1 VQHVKEVEFNSEF
14 RIPNSECG
22 CGGGRVT
29 GFGAFFRQLARDLW
43 SQKLRTFLTT
53 FGIVWGTVAV
63 SLLLAFGHG
72 LHRQMIKSIAGLGDR
87 IVIAWPM
94 RTSMVF
100 EGLGKGRRMRMMEED
115 IDFLAAQVELV
126 AGISSEYSDSLL
138 ARYGDRQ
145 RSVQVSGVSPAYGE
159 MRNMIPAP
167 GGRFINALD
176 VDQRRRVVFVGNE
189 LAEDLFG
196 TMDAVGKTVMIHG
209 SPFLVVGVLK
219 PKDQDSSYSGRDH
232 SKMVVPESTF
242 RALTGQKYMDN
253 FIYKA
258 PRPDLNATLNEQ
270 VRHALS
276 KRLRF
281 HPDDDQA
288 VQVWDTTEMFAF
300 MDAFM
305 LGFQVFIGI
314 MGVLTLIVGGI
325 GVSNIMNVV
334 VEERTREIGIKM
346 ALGARGRSILTQFM
360 LETMILTAV
369 GGAIGLAIS
378 FAICSAFPTNLEE
391 YVGLP
396 TLSPG
401 LAVLTASILGL
412 VGFVAGYFPARDASR
427 LDPVVAM
434 KL

>member
-1 VQHVKEVEFNSEF
+1 M
-14 RIPNSECG
+14 
-22 CGGGRVT
+22 T
-29 GFGAFFRQLARDLW
+29 GFGSFFRQLARDLW

-53 FGIVWGTVAV
+53 FGIIWGTVAV

-72 LHRQMIKSIAGLGDR
+72 LHRQMIKSVAGLGDR

-94 RTSMVF
+94 RTSMIF

-115 IDFLAAQVELV
+115 IEYLEAQVELV
-126 AGISSEYSDSLL
+126 AGITSEYSDNLL

-145 RSVQVSGVSPAYGE
+145 RSVSVSGVSPSYGT
-159 MRNMIPAP
+159 MRNMIPAA
-167 GGRFINALD
+167 GGRFINDLD

-196 TMDAVGKTVMIHG
+196 TREAVGETVMIHG
-209 SPFLVVGVLK
+209 SPFLIVGVLV
-219 PKDQDSSYSGRDH
+219 PKEQDSSYSGRDH
-232 SKMVVPESTF
+232 SKMIVPESTF
-242 RALTGQKYMDN
+242 RAITGQKYMDN

-258 PRPDLNATLNEQ
+258 PSPELNDALNEQ
-270 VRHALS
+270 VRAALS
-276 KRLRF
+276 SRLRF

-288 VQVWDTTEMFAF
+288 VQVWDTTEMFVF

-305 LGFQVFIGI
+305 LGFQIFLGI

-346 ALGARGRSILTQFM
+346 ALGARSRAILTQFM

-369 GGAIGLAIS
+369 GGGIGLAIS
-378 FAICSAFPTNLEE
+378 FAICAAFPVNFEE

-401 LAVLTASILGL
+401 LAILTASILGL
-412 VGFVAGYFPARDASR
+412 VGFVAGYFPAREASR
-427 LDPVVAM
+427 LDPVIAM

>member
-1 VQHVKEVEFNSEF
+1 M
-14 RIPNSECG
+14 
-22 CGGGRVT
+22 T
-29 GFGAFFRQLARDLW
+29 GFGSFFRQLARDLW

-53 FGIVWGTVAV
+53 FGIIWGTVAV

-72 LHRQMIKSIAGLGDR
+72 LHRQMIKSVAGLGDR

-94 RTSMVF
+94 RTSMIF

-115 IDFLAAQVELV
+115 IEYLEAQVELL
-126 AGISSEYSDSLL
+126 AGVSSEYSDNLI
-138 ARYGDRQ
+138 ARYGGRQ
-145 RSVQVSGVSPAYGE
+145 RSVSVSGVSPAYGT
-159 MRNMIPAP
+159 MRNMIPAV
-167 GGRFINALD
+167 GGRFINDLD
-176 VDQRRRVVFVGNE
+176 VEQRRRVVFIGNE

-196 TMDAVGKTVMIHG
+196 SLEAVGETVMIHG
-209 SPFLVVGVLK
+209 SPFLVVGVLV
-219 PKDQDSSYSGRDH
+219 PKEQDSSYSGRDH
-232 SKMVVPESTF
+232 SKMIIPESTF
-242 RALTGQKYMDN
+242 RAITGQKYMDN

-258 PRPDLNATLNEQ
+258 SAPEFNDALNEQ
-270 VRHALS
+270 VRAALS
-276 KRLRF
+276 SRLRF

-288 VQVWDTTEMFAF
+288 VQVWDTTEMFVF

-305 LGFQVFIGI
+305 LGFQIFLGI
-314 MGVLTLIVGGI
+314 MGVLTLVVGGI

-334 VEERTREIGIKM
+334 VEEQTREIGIKM
-346 ALGARGRSILTQFM
+346 ALGARSRAILTQFM

-369 GGAIGLAIS
+369 GGGIGLAIS
-378 FAICSAFPTNLEE
+378 FAICAAFPVNLEE

>member
-1 VQHVKEVEFNSEF
+1 MISISSFL
-14 RIPNSECG
+14 
-22 CGGGRVT
+22 
-29 GFGAFFRQLARDLW
+29 RQLGRDLR

-63 SLLLAFGHG
+63 SLLLAFGNG

-94 RTSMVF
+94 RTSMIF
-100 EGLGKGRRMRMMEED
+100 EGLGKGRQMRMTEED
-115 IDFLAAQVELV
+115 IGYLKAKVDLIDE
-126 AGISSEYSDSLL
+126 ISSEYSQGMIT
-138 ARYGDRQ
+138 RYGDRQ
-145 RSVQVSGVSPAYGE
+145 RSVDVSGVSPSYGQ
-159 MRNMIPAP
+159 MRNMVPAA
-167 GGRFINALD
+167 GGRFIDNLD
-176 VDQRRRVVFVGNE
+176 MEQRRRVVFVGNE

-196 TMDAVGKTVMIHG
+196 TLDAVGKEVMIHG

-232 SKMVVPESTF
+232 SKMIIPGSTF

-258 PRPDLNATLNEQ
+258 PTPDLNETLNKQ
-270 VRHALS
+270 VRIALS
-276 KRLRF
+276 HRLRF

-288 VQVWDTTEMFAF
+288 VQVWDTTEMFVF

-305 LGFQVFIGI
+305 LGFQVFLGI
-314 MGVLTLIVGGI
+314 MGVLTLTVGGI

-346 ALGARGRSILTQFM
+346 ALGARGRAILAQFM
-360 LETMILTAV
+360 LETMVLTAI

-378 FAICSAFPTNLEE
+378 FAICSAFPVNLEE

-396 TLSPG
+396 TLSPA
-401 LAVLTASILGL
+401 LALLTASVLGV
-412 VGFVAGYFPARDASR
+412 VGFLAGFFPARDASR
-427 LDPVVAM
+427 LDPVIAM

>member
-1 VQHVKEVEFNSEF
+1 M
-14 RIPNSECG
+14 I
-22 CGGGRVT
+22 
-29 GFGAFFRQLARDLW
+29 GFGSFFRQLARDLW

-53 FGIVWGTVAV
+53 FGIIWGTVAV
-63 SLLLAFGHG
+63 SLLLAFGNG
-72 LHRQMIKSIAGLGDR
+72 LHRQMIKSVAGLGDR
-87 IVIAWPM
+87 IVIAWPT
-94 RTSMVF
+94 RTSMIF

-115 IDFLAAQVELV
+115 IDFLEAHVPLI
-126 AGISSEYSDSLL
+126 AGISSEYSQSLI

-145 RSVQVSGVSPAYGE
+145 RSVQISGVSPSYGE
-159 MRNMIPAP
+159 MRNMIPAV
-167 GGRFINALD
+167 GGRFINAID
-176 VDQRRRVVFVGNE
+176 VAQRRRVVFVGNE
-189 LAEDLFG
+189 LADDLFG
-196 TMDAVGKTVMIHG
+196 TQDAVGETVMIHG
-209 SPFLVVGVLK
+209 SPFLVVGVLV
-219 PKDQDSSYSGRDH
+219 PKEQDSSYSGRDH
-232 SKMVVPESTF
+232 SKMIVPESTF
-242 RALTGQKYMDN
+242 RALTGQKYVDN

-258 PRPDLNATLNEQ
+258 PSPDLNETLNDQ
-270 VRHALS
+270 VRTALS
-276 KRLRF
+276 RRLRF

-288 VQVWDTTEMFAF
+288 IQVWDTSEMFVF

-305 LGFQVFIGI
+305 LGFQIFLGI

-346 ALGARGRSILTQFM
+346 ALGARGRAVLGQFL
-360 LETMILTAV
+360 LETMCLTAI
-369 GGAIGLAIS
+369 GGAIGLGIS

-401 LAVLTASILGL
+401 LAIMTASILGL
-412 VGFVAGYFPARDASR
+412 VGLVAGYFPARSASQ

>member
-1 VQHVKEVEFNSEF
+1 V
-14 RIPNSECG
+14 I
-22 CGGGRVT
+22 
-29 GFGAFFRQLARDLW
+29 GFGSFFRQLARDLW

-53 FGIVWGTVAV
+53 FGIIWGTVAV
-63 SLLLAFGHG
+63 SLLLAFGNG
-72 LHRQMIKSIAGLGDR
+72 LHRQMIKSVAGLGDR

-94 RTSMVF
+94 RTSMNY

-115 IDFLAAQVELV
+115 IEYLKKQVELID
-126 AGISSEYSDSLL
+126 GISGEYSDSLI

-145 RSVQVSGVSPAYGE
+145 RSVSVSGVSPPYGP
-159 MRNMIPAP
+159 MRNMIPAV
-167 GGRFINALD
+167 GGRFINDLD
-176 VDQRRRVVFVGNE
+176 VSQRRRVVFVGNE
-189 LAEDLFG
+189 LADDLFG
-196 TMDAVGKTVMIHG
+196 TQDAVGETVMLHG

-232 SKMVVPESTF
+232 SKMIVPESTF
-242 RALTGQKYMDN
+242 RALTGQKYVDN

-258 PRPDLNATLNEQ
+258 PRPDLNGTVNEQ

-288 VQVWDTTEMFAF
+288 IQIWDTSEMFVF

-305 LGFQVFIGI
+305 LGFQIFLGI

-346 ALGARGRSILTQFM
+346 ALGARSRAILSQFM

-369 GGAIGLAIS
+369 GGGIGLAIS
-378 FAICSAFPTNLEE
+378 IAICSAFPVNLEV

-396 TLSPG
+396 TLSPS
-401 LAVLTASILGL
+401 LALLTASILGL

>member
-1 VQHVKEVEFNSEF
+1 MTS
-14 RIPNSECG
+14 
-22 CGGGRVT
+22 
-29 GFGAFFRQLARDLW
+29 FGSFLRQLGRDLW

-72 LHRQMIKSIAGLGDR
+72 LHRQMIKSTAGLGDR
-87 IVIAWPM
+87 IVIAWTM
-94 RTSMVF
+94 RTSMVY

-115 IDFLAAQVELV
+115 IEFLKAQVPLI
-126 AGISSEYSDSLL
+126 AGISGEYSEGLI

-145 RSVQVSGVSPAYGE
+145 RSVDVSGVSPAYGP
-159 MRNMIPAP
+159 MRNMVPAV
-167 GGRFINALD
+167 GGRFINDLD
-176 VDQRRRVVFVGNE
+176 VAQRRRVVFVGNE

-196 TMDAVGKTVMIHG
+196 TQEAVGETVMLHG
-209 SPFLVVGVLK
+209 SPFLVVGVLRQK
-219 PKDQDSSYSGRDH
+219 EQDSSYSGRDH
-232 SKMVVPESTF
+232 SKMIIPESTF
-242 RALTGQKYMDN
+242 RALTGQKYVDN

-258 PRPDLNATLNEQ
+258 PSPDLNEALNEQ
-270 VRHALS
+270 VRAALS
-276 KRLRF
+276 SRLRF

-288 VQVWDTTEMFAF
+288 IQLWDTSEMFVF

-305 LGFQVFIGI
+305 LGFKVFLGI
-314 MGVLTLIVGGI
+314 MGVLTLVVGGI

-346 ALGARGRSILTQFM
+346 ALGARGRAILGQFL
-360 LETMILTAV
+360 LETMILTAI

-378 FAICSAFPTNLEE
+378 FGICAAFPTNLEE

-401 LAVLTASILGL
+401 LAVLTASVLGL

>member
-1 VQHVKEVEFNSEF
+1 
-14 RIPNSECG
+14 
-22 CGGGRVT
+22 VT
-29 GFGAFFRQLARDLW
+29 SFGSFLRQLGRDLW

-72 LHRQMIKSIAGLGDR
+72 LHRQMIKSTAGLGDR
-87 IVIAWPM
+87 IVIAWTM
-94 RTSMVF
+94 RTSMVY

-115 IDFLAAQVELV
+115 IEFLKAHVPLI
-126 AGISSEYSDSLL
+126 AGISGEYSEGLI

-145 RSVQVSGVSPAYGE
+145 RSVDVSGVSPAYGP
-159 MRNMIPAP
+159 MRNMVPAV
-167 GGRFINALD
+167 GGRFINDLD
-176 VDQRRRVVFVGNE
+176 VAQRRRVVFVGNE

-196 TMDAVGKTVMIHG
+196 TQEAVGETVMLHG
-209 SPFLVVGVLK
+209 SPFLVVGVLR
-219 PKDQDSSYSGRDH
+219 PKEQDSSYSGRDH
-232 SKMVVPESTF
+232 SKMIIPESTF
-242 RALTGQKYMDN
+242 RALTGQKYVDN

-258 PRPDLNATLNEQ
+258 PSPDLNEALNDQ
-270 VRHALS
+270 VRAALS
-276 KRLRF
+276 GRLRF

-288 VQVWDTTEMFAF
+288 IQLWDTSEMFVF

-305 LGFQVFIGI
+305 LGFKVFLGI
-314 MGVLTLIVGGI
+314 MGVLTLVVGGI

-346 ALGARGRSILTQFM
+346 ALGARGRAILGQFL
-360 LETMILTAV
+360 LETMILTAI

-378 FAICSAFPTNLEE
+378 FGICAAFPTNLEE
-391 YVGLP
+391 FVGLP

-401 LAVLTASILGL
+401 LAVLTASVLGL

>member
-1 VQHVKEVEFNSEF
+1 M
-14 RIPNSECG
+14 
-22 CGGGRVT
+22 T
-29 GFGAFFRQLARDLW
+29 GFGSFFRQLARDLW

-53 FGIVWGTVAV
+53 FGIIWGTVAV

-72 LHRQMIKSIAGLGDR
+72 LHRQMIKSVAGLGDR

-94 RTSMVF
+94 RTSMIF

-115 IDFLAAQVELV
+115 IDYLEAQVELID
-126 AGISSEYSDSLL
+126 GISSEYSQSLI
-138 ARYGDRQ
+138 ARYGERQ
-145 RSVQVSGVSPAYGE
+145 RSVSVSGVSPSYGT
-159 MRNMIPAP
+159 MRNMIPAV
-167 GGRFINALD
+167 GGRFINELD
-176 VDQRRRVVFVGNE
+176 VAQRRRVAFVGDQ
-189 LAEDLFG
+189 LADDLFG
-196 TMDAVGKTVMIHG
+196 TQDAVGETVMLHG
-209 SPFLVVGVLK
+209 SPFLVVGVLV
-219 PKDQDSSYSGRDH
+219 PKEQDSSYSGRDH

-242 RALTGQKYMDN
+242 RALTGDKYMNN

-258 PRPDLNATLNEQ
+258 PTPDLNEMLNLQ
-270 VRHALS
+270 VRAALS
-276 KRLRF
+276 QRLRY

-288 VQVWDTTEMFAF
+288 VQLWDTTEMFVF

-305 LGFQVFIGI
+305 LGFQVFLGI
-314 MGVLTLIVGGI
+314 MGVLTLVVGGI

-346 ALGARGRSILTQFM
+346 ALGARGRAILGQFM
-360 LETMILTAV
+360 LETMVLTAI

-378 FAICSAFPTNLEE
+378 FGICAAFPVEFEE

-401 LAVLTASILGL
+401 LAVLTATVLGM
-412 VGFVAGYFPARDASR
+412 VGFLAGFFPAREASR
-427 LDPVVAM
+427 LDPVIAM

>member
-1 VQHVKEVEFNSEF
+1 M
-14 RIPNSECG
+14 
-22 CGGGRVT
+22 T
-29 GFGAFFRQLARDLW
+29 GFGSFFRQLARDLW

-53 FGIVWGTVAV
+53 FGIIWGTVAV

-72 LHRQMIKSIAGLGDR
+72 LHRQMIKSVAGLGDR

-94 RTSMVF
+94 RTSMIF

-115 IDFLAAQVELV
+115 IDYLEAQVELID
-126 AGISSEYSDSLL
+126 GISSEYSQSLI
-138 ARYGDRQ
+138 ARYGERQ
-145 RSVQVSGVSPAYGE
+145 RSVSVSGVSPSYGT
-159 MRNMIPAP
+159 MRNMIPAV
-167 GGRFINALD
+167 GGRFINELD
-176 VDQRRRVVFVGNE
+176 VAQRRRVAFVGDQ
-189 LAEDLFG
+189 LADDLFG
-196 TMDAVGKTVMIHG
+196 TQDAVGETVMLHG
-209 SPFLVVGVLK
+209 SPFLVVGVLV
-219 PKDQDSSYSGRDH
+219 PKEQDSSYSGRDH

-242 RALTGQKYMDN
+242 RALTGDKYMNN

-258 PRPDLNATLNEQ
+258 PTPDLNEMLNLQ
-270 VRHALS
+270 VRAALS
-276 KRLRF
+276 QRLRY

-288 VQVWDTTEMFAF
+288 VQLWDTTEMFVF

-305 LGFQVFIGI
+305 LGFQVFLGI
-314 MGVLTLIVGGI
+314 MGVLTLVVGGI

-346 ALGARGRSILTQFM
+346 ALGARGRAILGQFM
-360 LETMILTAV
+360 LETMVLTAI

-378 FAICSAFPTNLEE
+378 FGICAAFPIEFEE

-401 LAVLTASILGL
+401 LAVLTATVLGI
-412 VGFVAGYFPARDASR
+412 VGFLAGFFPAREASR
-427 LDPVVAM
+427 LDPVIAM